1 MLTVENCRKILQDN
15 GEDYTEEE
23 VEKIREFLY
32 KAAKIVN
39 EDNSKKMK
47 METEKNIEQQ

>member
-1 MLTVENCRKILQDN
+1 MLTVEKCKKILQEN

-39 EDNSKKMK
+39 DDNSKK
-47 METEKNIEQQ
+47 IEDGDRKKI

>member
-15 GEDYTEEE
+15 GEDYTTEE

-32 KAAKIVN
+32 KMAKIVV
-39 EDNSKKMK
+39 ESTPKENSENDKKV
-47 METEKNIEQQ
+47 

>member
-15 GEDYTEEE
+15 GEDYTIEE

-32 KAAKIVN
+32 KMSRIIV
-39 EDNSKKMK
+39 
-47 METEKNIEQQ
+47 ETKPVESDEK

>member
-32 KAAKIVN
+32 KMAKIVIESTQQENN
-39 EDNSKKMK
+39 ENDKK
-47 METEKNIEQQ
+47 I